1 MNVDALQPATSMGGG
16 WTAQFRYFT
25 RGAGYAI
32 ALLSLLSV
40 GWLIEALL
48 DLPTLRGLETGSVHV
63 LATVR
68 MISIAALPSLGLM
81 VAAVNIAPS
90 AGTLRL
96 VWLLLVGLVLSL
108 WSQGIIGRGMP
119 AQMWYAC
126 FIEATVWISSS
137 MAVLVYH
144 RDVSGAGGR
153 LLQAAIDHTAM
164 DAGLK
169 RAELRL
175 LRAQLEPH
183 FLFNTLATVKSLA
196 QSDRQSTIE
205 MLENLRRYFA
215 AALPRVNE
223 DVVTLGD
230 EVQLIDSYLAI
241 FQVRMGTRLTYHVD
255 VPAAL
260 KPLRIPPL
268 ILLTL
273 VENALKHGVTPLI
286 EGGSISISAEREDS
300 SVVLRVIDTG
310 KGMDLRSGH
319 GFGLANVRQRL
330 VMLFGET
337 ALLTLLPGTPRG
349 VVATI
354 RIPVNRGDISQS

>member
-1 MNVDALQPATSMGGG
+1 MNVDASHRATSMGGG
-16 WTAQFRYFT
+16 WVAQFRYFT

-32 ALLSLLSV
+32 ALMSLLSM
-40 GWLIEALL
+40 GWLIQALL
-48 DLPTLRGLETGSVHV
+48 DLPTLRGLEAGSVHV
-63 LATVR
+63 LSTIR
-68 MISIAALPSLGLM
+68 LFSIAALPTLGLM
-81 VAAVNIAPS
+81 VVAVNIAPNS
-90 AGTLRL
+90 GSLRF
-96 VWLLLVGLVLSL
+96 VWLLLVGLLLSV
-108 WSQGIIGRGMP
+108 WSQTIVGRGMP
-119 AQMWYAC
+119 VQMWYAC
-126 FIEATVWISSS
+126 FIEATLWTSSS

-144 RDVSGAGGR
+144 RDLSGAGGR
-153 LLQAAIDHTAM
+153 LLRTAIDHAAM
-164 DAGLK
+164 DAELK

-183 FLFNTLATVKSLA
+183 FLFNTLATLKSLSR
-196 QSDRQSTIE
+196 SDRQSTIE

-215 AALPRVNE
+215 AALPRVND

-241 FQVRMGTRLTYHVD
+241 FQMRMGARLTYRVD
-255 VPAAL
+255 VPASL

-286 EGGSISISAEREDS
+286 EGGSISISVRREETS
-300 SVVLRVIDTG
+300 MVLRVIDTG
-310 KGMDLRSGH
+310 KGMELRGGY

-330 VMLFGET
+330 VMLYGET
-337 ALLTLLPGTPRG
+337 ALLTLIPGKPRG

-354 RIPVNRGDISQS
+354 RVPVNTGEIFQS

>member
-1 MNVDALQPATSMGGG
+1 
-16 WTAQFRYFT
+16 
-25 RGAGYAI
+25 
-32 ALLSLLSV
+32 
-40 GWLIEALL
+40 
-48 DLPTLRGLETGSVHV
+48 
-63 LATVR
+63 
-68 MISIAALPSLGLM
+68 
-81 VAAVNIAPS
+81 
-90 AGTLRL
+90 
-96 VWLLLVGLVLSL
+96 
-108 WSQGIIGRGMP
+108 
-119 AQMWYAC
+119 
-126 FIEATVWISSS
+126 
-137 MAVLVYH
+137 
-144 RDVSGAGGR
+144 
-153 LLQAAIDHTAM
+153 
-164 DAGLK
+164 
-169 RAELRL
+169 L

-255 VPAAL
+255 VPASL

-286 EGGSISISAEREDS
+286 EGGSISISAQREDS

-337 ALLTLLPGTPRG
+337 TLLTLLPGTPRG

-354 RIPVNRGDISQS
+354 RIPVNSGDISQS